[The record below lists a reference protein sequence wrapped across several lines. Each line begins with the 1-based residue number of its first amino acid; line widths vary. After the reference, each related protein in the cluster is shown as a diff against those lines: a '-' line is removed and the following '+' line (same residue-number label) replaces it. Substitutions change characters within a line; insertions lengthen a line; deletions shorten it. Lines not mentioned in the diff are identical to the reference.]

1 MDTMNESNRMNQA
14 ATTRARQIAQAA
26 RAFEQHRTGQSPEA
40 VNVVLN
46 EDTLVITL
54 HGALSPAEK
63 TLAKTP
69 EGASQVREYHRR
81 LFDSSSAAMR
91 QEIKRIT
98 GVEVREASV
107 EVETTTGAVMQ
118 TLTSGAVVQ
127 VFLLARSVPAD
138 AWSDHGSDDPS

>member
-1 MDTMNESNRMNQA
+1 MNQSE
-14 ATTRARQIAQAA
+14 TTRARQIAQAA
-26 RAFEQHRTGQSPEA
+26 RLFEQHRTGQAPKS

-63 TLAKTP
+63 ILAKTP
-69 EGASQVREYHRR
+69 EGAAQVRDYHRR

-107 EVETTTGAVMQ
+107 EVEATPGAVMQ
-118 TLTSGAVVQ
+118 TLASGAVVQ
-127 VFLLARSVPAD
+127 VFLLARSVPAE
-138 AWSDHGSDDPS
+138 AWNEREANDPS

>member
-1 MDTMNESNRMNQA
+1 MNQSNRMSQSE
-14 ATTRARQIAQAA
+14 TTRAQQIARAA
-26 RAFEQHRTGQSPEA
+26 RVFEQHRTGQAPES

-63 TLAKTP
+63 ILAKTP
-69 EGASQVREYHRR
+69 EGAAQVREYHRW
-81 LFDSSSAAMR
+81 LFDSSSAALR

-107 EVETTTGAVMQ
+107 EVETTSGAVMQ

-127 VFLLARSVPAD
+127 VFLLARRVAAD
-138 AWSDHGSDDPS
+138 AWSERGSDDPS

>member
-1 MDTMNESNRMNQA
+1 MNQSNRMNQSE
-14 ATTRARQIAQAA
+14 TTRAQQIALAA
-26 RAFEQHRTGQSPEA
+26 RAFERRRTGQAPES

-63 TLAKTP
+63 VLAKTP
-69 EGASQVREYHRR
+69 EGAAQVREYHRR
-81 LFDSSSAAMR
+81 LFDSSCDSLR
-91 QEIKRIT
+91 REIKKIT

-107 EVETTTGAVMQ
+107 EVETTAGAVVQ
-118 TLTSGAVVQ
+118 TLASGAVVQ

-138 AWSDHGSDDPS
+138 AWSERGPDDPS